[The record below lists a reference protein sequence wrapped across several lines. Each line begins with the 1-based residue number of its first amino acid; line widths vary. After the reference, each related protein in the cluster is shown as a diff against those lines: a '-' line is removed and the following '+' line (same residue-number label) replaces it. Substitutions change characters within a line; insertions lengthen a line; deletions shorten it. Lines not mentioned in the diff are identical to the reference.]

1 MLTGMT
7 EIALS
12 GVIGALSYA
21 LDIAEGQPPGHA
33 IRSCLIGMRLG
44 AEIDLSDSDRSDL
57 FYALLLKDAGCSAN
71 ANRMAVLFAADDRA
85 AKATSKLVDWTNP
98 RAAFVWSLRT
108 VAPGTGLRRRI
119 EVLKGIRDEGEV
131 TRKFMEA
138 RCDRGAE
145 IARMLFLSEETAAAI
160 RSLDEHWDGRGMPDG
175 LGGEEI
181 PLAARIL
188 CLAQTVEVFH
198 AAGGVKA
205 ARRMAEH
212 RRGKW
217 FDPALVDAFLRFCG
231 DGDFWAALEAPDVS
245 EWEPPDFALAGDDTR
260 LDRIAEAF
268 ARVID
273 AKSPFTARH
282 SVRVAEIADGIAS
295 VLRFDPDGR
304 RTLKRASLLHDIG
317 KLAISSRILDKPDK
331 LTDEEFRAIQTHPVH
346 TLRILERAPC
356 FTDLADLAANHHEKL
371 DGTGYPRALDAC
383 HLDLPMRVLAVAD
396 VYEALTADRPYR
408 GPMPVE
414 EALAIIDR
422 DVPRKLDADAR
433 RRAGGLR
440 RPGNDHS
447 FGLADPHLSEEL
459 LGSVGLARR
468 PPADPQPERLA
479 ALLPVERA
487 PHLDFGNG
495 LCRVDHAASNSNST
509 GFSSRTST
517 TTSAER
523 ADGRSHMAAISA
535 PTTTVPAPIA
545 QAR

>member
-1 MLTGMT
+1 MPRGMT
-7 EIALS
+7 RIALS

-33 IRSCLIGMRLG
+33 VRSCLIGMRLA
-44 AEIDLSDSDRSDL
+44 AELDLSAGERSDL

-71 ANRMAVLFAADDRA
+71 ANRMSVLFAADDRA

-98 RAAFVWSLRT
+98 RAAFLWSLRT

-119 EVLKGIRDEGEV
+119 EVLRGIRDEGEV

-145 IARMLFLSEETAAAI
+145 IARMLFLSEETAAGI

-175 LGGEEI
+175 MRGEEI

-198 AAGGVKA
+198 ASGGIKA
-205 ARRMAEH
+205 ARAMAKR
-212 RRGKW
+212 RRGRW

-231 DGDFWAALEAPDVS
+231 DREFWGALESPDVS
-245 EWEPPDFALAGDDTR
+245 EWEPPDFALAGDDAR

-282 SVRVAEIADGIAS
+282 SERVAEIADGIGA
-295 VLRFDPDGR
+295 VLHFGGDER
-304 RTLKRASLLHDIG
+304 RTLRRAGLLHDIG
-317 KLAISSRILDKPDK
+317 KLAISNRILDKPGK
-331 LTDEEFRAIQTHPVH
+331 LTDEEFRAIRTHPVH

-356 FTDLADLAANHHEKL
+356 FADLAELAANHHEKL
-371 DGTGYPRALDAC
+371 DGSGYPRSLDAGD
-383 HLDLPMRVLAVAD
+383 LDLPMRVLAVAD

-408 GPMPVE
+408 APLPIE

-422 DVPRKLDADAR
+422 DVP
-433 RRAGGLR
+433 
-440 RPGNDHS
+440 
-447 FGLADPHLSEEL
+447 
-459 LGSVGLARR
+459 
-468 PPADPQPERLA
+468 ERLDLDVRS
-479 ALLPVERA
+479 ALEH
-487 PHLDFGNG
+487 HLAGSPATAG
-495 LCRVDHAASNSNST
+495 VD
-509 GFSSRTST
+509 
-517 TTSAER
+517 
-523 ADGRSHMAAISA
+523 
-535 PTTTVPAPIA
+535 
-545 QAR
+545 